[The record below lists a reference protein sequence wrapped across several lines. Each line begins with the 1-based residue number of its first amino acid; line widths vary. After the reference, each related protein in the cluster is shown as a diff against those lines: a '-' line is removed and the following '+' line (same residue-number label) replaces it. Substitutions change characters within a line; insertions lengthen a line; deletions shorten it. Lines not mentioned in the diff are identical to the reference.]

1 MTTTPPVKAAE
12 DQKEILSKIESLA
25 AAQYR
30 NGKFLEAVELLR
42 KALSIREQSS
52 VDKDSVDSL
61 STMNNLAASL
71 GRLKSFDEAENLF
84 RYVLVSRE
92 SSLGPNHIETL
103 MTANYLGV
111 IVKQLKKLEEAEE
124 LVHRALTGF
133 QTIVKNGCP
142 CGVVYAETAY
152 NYAVILVQL
161 GKRKKAGKYFG
172 IAYRGL
178 IIELGNDNPHAL
190 DALDW
195 EIRCL
200 SGTNIL
206 NSNTE
211 QSNAVGDAEEGNI
224 SLRNGAEGID
234 FSMDNLDTTSEID
247 DQKIYLSRPTWQNTK
262 NCNLC
267 NTVFKVSF
275 CFFYL
280 FLRSILIV
288 TQRLCFLYS
297 VRLH

>member
-1 MTTTPPVKAAE
+1 MTSTPPLKVADE
-12 DQKEILSKIESLA
+12 QKEILSKIENLA

-71 GRLKSFDEAENLF
+71 GRLKQFDEAEHIF
-84 RYVLVSRE
+84 RHVLVSRE

-124 LVHRALTGF
+124 LVYRALIGF

-178 IIELGNDNPHAL
+178 VIELGFDNPHAL

-195 EIRCL
+195 EIRC
-200 SGTNIL
+200 SSAANIP

-211 QSNAVGDAEEGNI
+211 QSAAASDVDEGNDA
-224 SLRNGAEGID
+224 LPNDAEGID
-234 FSMDNLDTTSEID
+234 FSTDNVDDKSDAD
-247 DQKIYLSRPTWQNTK
+247 DQEVYLSRPTWQNTK

-267 NTVFKVSF
+267 NTLFKVSISF
-275 CFFYL
+275 CFVHH
-280 FLRSILIV
+280 FLQRNIFTF
-288 TQRLCFLYS
+288 TQLP
-297 VRLH
+297 

>member
-1 MTTTPPVKAAE
+1 MTSTPPLKVAD
-12 DQKEILSKIESLA
+12 DQKEILSKIENLA

-30 NGKFLEAVELLR
+30 NGKFLEAAELLR
-42 KALSIREQSS
+42 KALSIREQST

-71 GRLKSFDEAENLF
+71 GRLKQFDEAELLF
-84 RYVLVSRE
+84 RHVLVARE

-124 LVHRALTGF
+124 LVYRALSGF
-133 QTIVKNGCP
+133 QIIVMNGCP

-178 IIELGNDNPHAL
+178 VIELGNDNPHAL

-195 EIRCL
+195 EIRCM
-200 SGTNIL
+200 SGTNIP
-206 NSNTE
+206 NSNSE
-211 QSNAVGDAEEGNI
+211 QCTAVPDVVEGNV
-224 SLRNGAEGID
+224 SLPNDAEGID
-234 FSMDNLDTTSEID
+234 FSTDAVDGISDTD
-247 DQKIYLSRPTWQNTK
+247 DREVYLSRPTWQNKK

-267 NTVFKVSF
+267 NTVFKVSISF
-275 CFFYL
+275 CFVYL
-280 FLRSILIV
+280 FLLRILTI
-288 TQRLCFLYS
+288 TQLPSFLHS
-297 VRLH
+297 

>member
-1 MTTTPPVKAAE
+1 MTTTPPLMVID
-12 DQKEILSKIESLA
+12 DQKEMLSKIESLA

-30 NGKFLEAVELLR
+30 NGKFLEAVDLLR

-52 VDKDSVDSL
+52 VDKDSADTL
-61 STMNNLAASL
+61 SIMNNLAASL
-71 GRLKSFDEAENLF
+71 GRLKMFDEAERLF
-84 RYVLVSRE
+84 RHVLVSRE

-103 MTANYLGV
+103 MTANHLGV
-111 IVKQLKKLEEAEE
+111 IIKQLKKLEEAEE

-178 IIELGNDNPHAL
+178 VIELGVDNPHAL

-195 EIRCL
+195 EIRCM
-200 SGTNIL
+200 SRT

-211 QSNAVGDAEEGNI
+211 QSTAVTDIDEGNA
-224 SLRNGAEGID
+224 SLLHDAEGID
-234 FSMDNLDTTSEID
+234 FSMDNVDSTSDIE
-247 DQKIYLSRPTWQNTK
+247 DQEVYLSRPTWQKSK

-275 CFFYL
+275 CFDHL
-280 FLRSILIV
+280 FSLWSILVIIPS
-288 TQRLCFLYS
+288 F
-297 VRLH
+297 